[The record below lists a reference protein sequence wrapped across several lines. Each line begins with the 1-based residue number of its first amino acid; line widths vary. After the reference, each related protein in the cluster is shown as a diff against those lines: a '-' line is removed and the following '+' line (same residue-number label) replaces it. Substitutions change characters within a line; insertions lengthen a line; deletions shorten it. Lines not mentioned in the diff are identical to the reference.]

1 MSANT
6 LQGRTVWI
14 AERPEETLGWAGED
28 TSAESCESFAAA
40 FRQAA
45 AIEAAEMGCEIEVLI
60 TDDDSRRDEWIAFN
74 SADVLDTTEGESLYV
89 RVWQAIQDRCVLDEP
104 TRHATW
110 TLRTA
115 TAHA

>member
-1 MSANT
+1 MST
-6 LQGRTVWI
+6 
-14 AERPEETLGWAGED
+14 ETLHWAGQD
-28 TSAESCESFAAA
+28 TSDESCESFAAA

-45 AIEAAEMGCEIEVLI
+45 ELEAAEMGCEIQVLI
-60 TDDDSRRDEWIAFN
+60 TSDDAERDEWIASN
-74 SADVLDTTEGESLYV
+74 DADILDTTEGESRYV
-89 RVWQAIQDRCVLDEP
+89 CVWQAIQDRCVLDEP